1 MNMISYRK
9 RSLLQAEAARVQN
22 VLDGFDPPANGERR
36 IARIGENGEHMI
48 VRNFPLPDGFR
59 PDYIDLLV
67 LLDDFPARPPIG
79 IYVLHRQNAA
89 LIEQLS
95 GRFNAFRDKAY
106 HDAPSIRNFTWIC
119 YSYADNAWR
128 YREDNPAR
136 GDNTAK
142 FLAGFFAELSK

>member
-1 MNMISYRK
+1 MSI
-9 RSLLQAEAARVQN
+9 
-22 VLDGFDPPANGERR
+22 GPPPA
-36 IARIGENGEHMI
+36 IAPRLADVLHGQ
-48 VRNFPLPDGFR
+48 DGNIR
-59 PDYIDLLV
+59 KVVSAWVAGLHV

-106 HDAPSIRNFTWIC
+106 HDAPPIRNFTWIC